1 MGSGFWKLY
10 SFIETSF
17 FYTLSRK
24 IIGNIGF
31 LLLFQI
37 AAFVLFLQ
45 LDGASAEQTETILT
59 WGKTL
64 FALSFLAFGFTLFYL
79 HYLFVRPIKAILAS
93 LQNINSHDGD
103 LTTQL
108 PAFTHDEF
116 RQLSERYNTFVA
128 NLSELLNTIHSNSEQ
143 ANSATDSVVHAV
155 AVAND
160 KANSQKQL
168 SEQIFESSNHIN
180 NSISHIVDA
189 SETVAT
195 SNKSSLDKA
204 MSANQQL
211 TQIQEQTAQIGA
223 LLGQFATTVDGLQ
236 QNAGNIRNILK
247 MVEEFADQTN
257 LLALNAAIEAARAGD
272 AGRGFAV
279 VADEVRS
286 LSSKV
291 ADATQQITSFI
302 NDMDSLVTDTKTESD
317 KLVDQSQQTHNTI
330 EETNSTFAQM
340 MTDFNANTKEFD
352 AISDA
357 IHELNAQYL
366 QTHSNVENISS
377 LSETL
382 QGQMQQANN
391 EAQVAQTQAE
401 QTQNRLSR
409 FAR

>member
-10 SFIETSF
+10 SFIETKF

-31 LLLFQI
+31 LLVFQI
-37 AAFVLFLQ
+37 AAFILFLQ
-45 LDGASAEQTETILT
+45 LDNASVEQTESILV
-59 WGKTL
+59 WGKAL
-64 FALSFLAFGFTLFYL
+64 FAISFLAFGFTLFYL

-116 RQLSERYNTFVA
+116 HHLSTQYNQFVT
-128 NLSELLNTIHSNSEQ
+128 NLSQLLNTIHSNSEQ

-155 AVAND
+155 AIAND
-160 KANSQKQL
+160 KAKDQKQL

-180 NSISHIVDA
+180 NSINHIVGA

-195 SNKSSLDKA
+195 SNKSNLDKA
-204 MSANQQL
+204 ASANHQL
-211 TQIQEQTAQIGA
+211 TEILEKTAKIGA
-223 LLGQFATTVDGLQ
+223 LLGQFGTTVDGLQ

-247 MVEEFADQTN
+247 MVEEFSDQTN

-302 NDMDSLVTDTKTESD
+302 NDMDNLVNDTKLESD
-317 KLVDQSQQTHNTI
+317 KLVEQSNQAHSTI
-330 EETNSTFAQM
+330 ESTNATFAKM

-401 QTQNRLSR
+401 QTQSRLSR
-409 FAR
+409 FSR